1 MTGRPED
8 PTDPTR
14 TEESVDPTRTEETV
28 DRLEEEVVGH
38 RVDQRRDEE
47 EDPRPAHRQDVD
59 PGGGATDGPGAEPS
73 D

>member
-1 MTGRPED
+1 MTERPENSADAPD
-8 PTDPTR
+8 PA
-14 TEESVDPTRTEETV
+14 DPTRTEETV

-47 EDPRPAHRQDVD
+47 EDPRPAHRQDVE
-59 PGGGATDGPGAEPS
+59 PGGDAPDGPGAEPS